1 MLHYTFFYV
10 ILLHE
15 VSSVYDR
22 IKQLRK
28 YSGKTQSD
36 FGSILGVTRDVV
48 ANWENGRVSVPDSL
62 IILICR
68 EFGVNETWLRTG
80 EGEMKPIMSRDQ
92 ELSAFLGRVLS
103 DRPDSIRRRL
113 IYALSRL
120 DESGWE
126 VVDHMA
132 TLIAAEKKEE
142 PED

>member
-1 MLHYTFFYV
+1 VLHYTFFYV

-15 VSSVYDR
+15 VISVYDR

-28 YSGKTQSD
+28 YLGKTQSD
-36 FGSILGVTRDVV
+36 FGSSLGVTRDVV
-48 ANWENGRVSVPDSL
+48 ANWENGRVSVPDSV

-68 EFGVNETWLRTG
+68 EFGVNESWLRTG
-80 EGEMKPIMSRDQ
+80 EGEMATVSTRDE
-92 ELSAFLGRVLS
+92 ELAAFMGRVLA

-126 VVDHMA
+126 VVDQMA
-132 TLIAAEKKEE
+132 ELIVAEKKEK
-142 PED
+142 PEE